1 MSLKRKQMCEVL
13 PFADASDLDLAAF
26 YKKRPEYTIAALQI
40 CVADEICNRF
50 AKTHKTYNIDV
61 ESDQDEVE
69 DQDEDQDEVEDQ
81 DEAEADD
88 DESVSLGSQDTS
100 NSSAENLKRK
110 KTNKIYFSTLAK

>member
-1 MSLKRKQMCEVL
+1 MCEVL

-26 YKKRPEYTIAALQI
+26 YNKDPGICKFYLKKHPEYTIAALQI

-61 ESDQDEVE
+61 ESDLDEVE
-69 DQDEDQDEVEDQ
+69 DQDEDD
-81 DEAEADD
+81 A

-100 NSSAENLKRK
+100 NSSAEN
-110 KTNKIYFSTLAK
+110 

>member
-1 MSLKRKQMCEVL
+1 MCEVL

-26 YKKRPEYTIAALQI
+26 YNKDPGICKFYLKKHPEYTIAALQI

-69 DQDEDQDEVEDQ
+69 DQDEDQDEDEDEVE
-81 DEAEADD
+81 D

-100 NSSAENLKRK
+100 NSSAEN
-110 KTNKIYFSTLAK
+110 